1 MKKVVYFSIII
12 LLIGVMLISIYFI
25 YKELKQNK
33 EQENTFNELIK
44 IVESNNENNDNNEN
58 KEENINLNKLYEL
71 NNDLVG
77 WIKINDTN
85 INYPV
90 MQSKNNPNYYL
101 KRNFYKKYSSYGTP
115 YLSEQCNVDMSDN
128 NIIYGHNMKNKKMF
142 GTLENYKKEDFYNK
156 HQIITFNTLKK
167 CLKYQIFAVFKT
179 TVYNNNGFKYY
190 NYIDFQNEEDYNDFI
205 DKCKTLSF
213 YETNKKPEYKNKLL
227 TLSTCE
233 YSNKNGR
240 LVIIGYEVND

>member
-1 MKKVVYFSIII
+1 MKKVIYFLIII
-12 LLIGVMLISIYFI
+12 MLIGVILISIYFI

-33 EQENTFNELIK
+33 EQENTFNDLIK
-44 IVESNNENNDNNEN
+44 IVESSSDDKGNENEEN
-58 KEENINLNKLYEL
+58 NINLNKLYEI

-77 WIKINDTN
+77 WIKINNTN

-90 MQSKNNPNYYL
+90 MQSKNSPNYYL

-115 YLSEQCNVDMSDN
+115 YLSEQCNIDTSIN

-142 GTLENYKKEDFYNK
+142 GTLESYKKEDFYNK
-156 HQIITFNTLKK
+156 HQIIIFNTLKK

-240 LVIIGYEVND
+240 LVIIAYEVND

>member
-1 MKKVVYFSIII
+1 MKKVIYFLIIV

-25 YKELKQNK
+25 YKELMQNK
-33 EQENTFNELIK
+33 KQENTFNELIK
-44 IVESNNENNDNNEN
+44 IVESNNDNNEN

-77 WIKINDTN
+77 WIKINDTS
-85 INYPV
+85 INYPI
-90 MQSKNNPNYYL
+90 MQSKNSPNYYL
-101 KRNFYKKYSSYGTP
+101 KRNFYKEYSSYGTP
-115 YLSEQCNVDMSDN
+115 YLSEQCNIDTSIN

-142 GTLENYKKEDFYNK
+142 GTLENYKDKEFYNS
-156 HQIITFNTLKK
+156 HQLIKFSTLEKSTD
-167 CLKYQIFAVFKT
+167 YQIFAVFKT
-179 TVYNNNGFKYY
+179 TVYNNSGFKYY

-205 DKCKTLSF
+205 DKCKNLSF
-213 YETNKKPEYKNKLL
+213 YETNKRPEYKNKLF

-240 LVIIGYEVND
+240 LVIIAYEVND